1 MPGETVLHKTLK
13 KEACRWLYR
22 MGYRCIAAEVRLPPL
37 GIIDSVG
44 TGIFRPWYNYLE
56 CSRELQQVCFIECK
70 ASRAD
75 FLRDQS
81 NDGQMTLCM
90 MERMGNLRG
99 KRGRKRSRRELRQSI
114 GLGKFDSCLVQPMAN
129 LHYVLAPNGIV
140 KKEDLAPRWGLLTY
154 GDAGVTVVVRAQWQ
168 EVSQTQ
174 HVESAI
180 ARTLTGDIYRAD
192 DRAINSVNRE
202 IFAQQQELAM
212 RIRSIMPKPL
222 FDVNRDVA
230 PKKSRPTKSP
240 AKKS

>member
-1 MPGETVLHKTLK
+1 
-13 KEACRWLYR
+13 
-22 MGYRCIAAEVRLPPL
+22 
-37 GIIDSVG
+37 
-44 TGIFRPWYNYLE
+44 
-56 CSRELQQVCFIECK
+56 
-70 ASRAD
+70 
-75 FLRDQS
+75 
-81 NDGQMTLCM
+81 MTLCM
-90 MERMGNLRG
+90 MERMGNLRS
-99 KRGRKRSRRELRQSI
+99 KRRRRRSRSELRQAV

-140 KKEDLAPRWGLLTY
+140 KKEDLAPRWGLLSY

-174 HVESAI
+174 YVESAI

-192 DRAINSVNRE
+192 YRAINSINRE
-202 IFAQQQELAM
+202 MFAQQQELAM

-230 PKKSRPTKSP
+230 PKNSRQTKSP